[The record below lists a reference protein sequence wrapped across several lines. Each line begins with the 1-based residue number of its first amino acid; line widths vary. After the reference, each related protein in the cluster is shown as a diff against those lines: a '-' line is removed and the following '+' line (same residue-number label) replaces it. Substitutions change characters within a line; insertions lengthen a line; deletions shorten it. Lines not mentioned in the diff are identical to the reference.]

1 MSNTININYATKIIH
16 GRTVLDHVSITLERG
31 GVYGFVGIN
40 GSGKSMLFRAI
51 SGLIHLTEGTINVF
65 GQQVG
70 KDVDFPSN
78 MGLCFESSGF
88 WDEKSGLDNLTYLAS
103 IRGLIGYDEASS
115 ALERLGLDPLDKRP
129 VSAYSMGMRQRLVI
143 AQAIM
148 EKPDLLIMDEPTNA
162 LDVDGIATVASLIQE
177 ERKRGATIL
186 VSSHN
191 EPTVEALFDRT
202 FKMEAGRAREVT
214 RNA

>member
-1 MSNTININYATKIIH
+1 MSNTININNATKIIH
-16 GRTVLDHVSITLERG
+16 GRTVLDQVSITLERG

-88 WDEKSGLDNLTYLAS
+88 WDEKSGLDNLVYLAS
-103 IRGLIGYDEASS
+103 IRDIIGQDEAAR

-129 VSAYSMGMRQRLVI
+129 VSAYSMGMKQRLVI

-162 LDVDGIATVASLIQE
+162 LDVEGIATVASLIKE

-202 FKMEAGRAREVT
+202 FKMESGQAREVT
-214 RNA
+214 SNA

>member
-1 MSNTININYATKIIH
+1 MSNTININNATKVIH
-16 GRTVLDHVSITLERG
+16 GRTVLDHVTISLDRG

-51 SGLIHLTEGTINVF
+51 SGLIHLTEGAIDVF
-65 GQQVG
+65 GQRVG
-70 KDVDFPSN
+70 SDVDFPQN

-88 WDEKSGLDNLTYLAS
+88 WAEKSGLDNLAYLAS
-103 IRGLIGYDEASS
+103 IRGVVGQDEAAS
-115 ALERLGLDPLDKRP
+115 AMARLGLDPADKRP
-129 VSAYSMGMRQRLVI
+129 VSAYSMGMKQRLVI
-143 AQAIM
+143 AQAVM
-148 EKPDLLIMDEPTNA
+148 ERPDLLIMDEPTNA
-162 LDVDGIATVASLIQE
+162 LDVEGIATVASIIRE
-177 ERKRGATIL
+177 ERERGTTVL

-214 RNA
+214 SNA

>member
-1 MSNTININYATKIIH
+1 MSNAININNATKVIH
-16 GRTVLDHVSITLERG
+16 GRTVLDHVTISLDRG

-51 SGLIHLTEGTINVF
+51 SGLIHLTEGTIDVF
-65 GQQVG
+65 GQRVG
-70 KDVDFPSN
+70 NDVDFPQDT
-78 MGLCFESSGF
+78 GLCFESSGF
-88 WDEKSGLDNLTYLAS
+88 WTEKSGLDNLAYLAS
-103 IRGLIGYDEASS
+103 IRGVVGQDEAAS
-115 ALERLGLDPLDKRP
+115 AMARLGLDPADKRP
-129 VSAYSMGMRQRLVI
+129 VSAYSMGMKQRLVI
-143 AQAIM
+143 AQAVM

-162 LDVDGIATVASLIQE
+162 LDVEGIATVASIIRE
-177 ERKRGATIL
+177 ERERGTTIL

-191 EPTVEALFDRT
+191 EPDVETLFDRT

>member
-1 MSNTININYATKIIH
+1 MPNTININNATKIIH
-16 GRTVLDHVSITLERG
+16 GQTVLDHVTITLERG

-51 SGLIHLTEGTINVF
+51 SGLIHLTEGDIDVF
-65 GQQVG
+65 GQRVG
-70 KDVDFPSN
+70 TDVDFPQN

-88 WDEKSGLDNLTYLAS
+88 WDEKSGLDNLAYLAS
-103 IRGLIGYDEASS
+103 IRRVIGKDETAN
-115 ALERLGLDPLDKRP
+115 AMARLGLNPADKRP

-143 AQAIM
+143 AQAVM
-148 EKPDLLIMDEPTNA
+148 EKPGLLIMDEPTNA
-162 LDVDGIATVASLIQE
+162 LDVDGIATVASIIRE
-177 ERKRGATIL
+177 ERDRGATIL

-214 RNA
+214 SNA